1 LLEKGFN
8 TVALKIFTSV
18 KSSTFS
24 TLCICGHKKKGRFTT
39 KFAGAAALFV
49 SLCSHFV
56 FLVMGR
62 SYMLLIA
69 NPSMSLAV
77 ALLQMMFMSDV
88 LSQIEANCPVV
99 YHNDNAEGNQP
110 MPLLAKLQGR
120 QVAMEV

>member
-8 TVALKIFTSV
+8 TVVLKIFTSV

-39 KFAGAAALFV
+39 KFAGPAALFV
-49 SLCSHFV
+49 SLCNHFV

-62 SYMLLIA
+62 TYMLLIA
-69 NPSMSLAV
+69 NPSISLAV

-88 LSQIEANCPVV
+88 LSQIEANCRIV
-99 YHNDNAEGNQP
+99 YNISNAEGNQP
-110 MPLLAKLQGR
+110 MPLLAKLQGC
-120 QVAMEV
+120 QVAM